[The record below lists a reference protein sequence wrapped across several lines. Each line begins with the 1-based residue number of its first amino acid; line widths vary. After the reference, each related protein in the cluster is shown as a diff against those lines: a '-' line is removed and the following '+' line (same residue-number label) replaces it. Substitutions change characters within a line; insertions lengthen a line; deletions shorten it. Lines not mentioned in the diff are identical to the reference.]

1 MALAKVAGIAD
12 LYGYAYCDKQD
23 WDEIAPV
30 SIKKK
35 VTGNA
40 KASKEEVAASLEK
53 YVGKLDYA
61 CDDESDAV
69 AVGIAWLI
77 SHGCL

>member
-40 KASKEEVAASLEK
+40 KASKEDVAASLEK
-53 YVGKLDYA
+53 YVGK
-61 CDDESDAV
+61 
-69 AVGIAWLI
+69 
-77 SHGCL
+77 